1 MNWNVTYRSKDGK
14 RSIKGYEAGSREELF
29 NRLTL
34 EGIAVLS
41 VKQNELKPSAKNIIA
56 NRKLP
61 PKRHLA
67 FFFIIAIFVL
77 GVGVTLYVL
86 LHDSR
91 NANTEFTSPKTVKKA
106 ISTVFQSQTTNFKND
121 TAPKPKLPKGK
132 LYDIKGNIINVP
144 KNPWGQPIPP
154 ELEYKPI
161 WEYTTEDYAKV
172 DPGYLKRHKAH
183 LERQAAIPWKTDAD
197 RQLAIL
203 LFAKD
208 GNTGLLPPF
217 NRRFVD
223 QFLKSI
229 ETPIVTTQEDSPELQ
244 EQKRQMNEVKLYL
257 KERLDA
263 GADIVE
269 ILNEEYK
276 NAKKVHALR
285 QNLQEELRR
294 LEKTATSVEEVQDY
308 INAANKMLD
317 EYGAK
322 HVGLPLTLT
331 RLRLEKSAASD
342 NK

>member
-1 MNWNVTYRSKDGK
+1 MNWNVTYRKKDGGK
-14 RSIKGYEAGSREELF
+14 AVKEYVATSREELF
-29 NRLTL
+29 ACLAL
-34 EGIAVLS
+34 EGVAILS
-41 VKQNELKPSAKNIIA
+41 VEQKEQVETTKNILNSKFKALKKNPTIFLGLVILILGLTIA
-56 NRKLP
+56 
-61 PKRHLA
+61 
-67 FFFIIAIFVL
+67 L
-77 GVGVTLYVL
+77 GVLF
-86 LHDSR
+86 SR
-91 NANTEFTSPKTVKKA
+91 SEKTNVESNATQKTKKPLRTA
-106 ISTVFQSQTTNFKND
+106 LPIQSND
-121 TAPKPKLPKGK
+121 TEQVSTRKQPLGK
-132 LYDIKGNIINVP
+132 DKRYDIKGNIVNVP

-183 LERQAAIPWKTDAD
+183 LKRQAAIPWKTDAD

-229 ETPIVTTQEDSPELQ
+229 ETPIVATQEDSPELQ

-263 GADIVE
+263 GDDIVE

-294 LEKTATSVEEVQDY
+294 LEKAATSVEEVQDY

-342 NK
+342 NE